1 MVESNDQLTARP
13 AELAGAGARSRRGLP
28 PGPPLWPPAAAG
40 GDERPP
46 MPAAHARLAAVCLAL
61 CLAAA
66 SAIAA
71 GAGAGP
77 PAPPRHDLVVIVQ
90 DGLDLG
96 ALVTAGYDVVGGR
109 PGHRAEIVATAAEQ
123 DRLRRAGYDARVQQA
138 DLEAFYAA
146 AAKGA
151 GFGAYHTYS
160 ETLQELDDLRA
171 AYPHLVSARFSLGAS
186 HEGNAIWAVRVSDNP
201 ALDEDEPEVLFD
213 ALHHAREVIGTETVL
228 GLIRHLCE
236 SYATDADARRLL
248 DEREIYCVP
257 IVNPDGVLFNEANYP
272 GGGGMW
278 RKNRRVNGGG
288 YYGVDLNRNYPYE
301 WVGPGSSSDPSAETY
316 RGPSAGSEPEAQAL
330 MAFHAAHDFQTYQ
343 SYHSYSNLTLIPW
356 GFTSVPCP
364 DDAVF
369 RDVAAELTADNGY
382 LAGSAPELLY
392 VVNGSSVDWAYGE
405 TVLKPRAFAFSN
417 EIGDA
422 YDGFWPAEARLPE
435 LVRENLAPAR
445 HLIDIAGVTFVV
457 RGPVLVVGGDGNG
470 RLDPGES
477 AALAFTVQQ
486 GAVKRTATGAALTLR
501 TDDPYLTLADP
512 QRSLGAPGPR
522 ATWSCQGAPLPVAVD
537 AGCPDGHLA
546 EITFAFAW
554 DGGAC
559 QRTVLLPVGP
569 ATVLFQDDFESGA
582 SAWALAG
589 TWGLT
594 EESAGSPTHSL
605 TDSPGAAYGN
615 GVNAAAQLASPLDL
629 TDVAEPVLSFQTRH
643 ALEELYDYG
652 YVEGS
657 RDGLTWQRLAGLT
670 GTRSGW
676 QERRVPLAAFAGE
689 SAVRLRLRLRTD
701 TYVTDDGWYV
711 DDLAVTAYP
720 RANLP
725 PSPPAAVAPAE
736 GARANQPVTLTV
748 LNAQDADGPGPL
760 TYGFRV
766 YRDALCTQLVAAQ
779 DGVPEGTAT
788 TSWTIPAGAL
798 DAAAKAPTTCH
809 WRAFADDGLER
820 GLLAATSSF
829 VYDPLT
835 GVALAPA
842 APFLE
847 ARPASGTGEV
857 HFRFAARRPG
867 TVRLAVYTLRGERV
881 ATLFAG
887 EARGETAA
895 RWDRRDA
902 RGAPVASGLYLAR
915 LRGPDT
921 DLSVKVTVVR

>member
-1 MVESNDQLTARP
+1 MH
-13 AELAGAGARSRRGLP
+13 
-28 PGPPLWPPAAAG
+28 
-40 GDERPP
+40 
-46 MPAAHARLAAVCLAL
+46 AAHARFVAVCLAL
-61 CLAAA
+61 GLGLAAGLPAGLAASHAAA
-66 SAIAA
+66 SAGAARA
-71 GAGAGP
+71 GAEPSAE
-77 PAPPRHDLVVIVQ
+77 PRHDLVVIVE

-96 ALVTAGYDVVGGR
+96 ALVAAGYDVVGGR

-123 DRLRRAGYDARVQQA
+123 ARLRREGHDVRVLKA
-138 DLEAFYAA
+138 DLEAFPAA
-146 AAKGA
+146 PGKGA

-160 ETLQELDDLRA
+160 ETVQELDDLRA
-171 AYPHLVSARFSLGAS
+171 AYPHLVSERFSLGVS
-186 HEGNAIWAVRVSDNP
+186 HQGNAIWAVRVSDNP
-201 ALDEDEPEVLFD
+201 SLDEDEPEVLFD
-213 ALHHAREVIGTETVL
+213 ALHHAREVITTETVL

-236 SYATDADARRLL
+236 SYATDADARRLV

-272 GGGGMW
+272 NGGGMW

-301 WVGPGSSSDPSAETY
+301 WVGPGSSTDPASETY
-316 RGPSAGSEPEAQAL
+316 RGPSAGSEPETQAL

-343 SYHSYSNLTLIPW
+343 SFHSYSNLTLIPW
-356 GFTSVPCP
+356 GYTSVPCP
-364 DDAVF
+364 DDALF
-369 RDVAAELTADNGY
+369 RDVAAELTAENGY
-382 LAGSAPELLY
+382 LAGAAPEILY
-392 VVNGSSVDWAYGE
+392 AVNGSAVDWAYGE
-405 TVLKPRAFAFSN
+405 AALKPSAFAFSN

-445 HLIDIAGVTFVV
+445 RLIDIAGATFFV
-457 RGPVLVVGGDGNG
+457 RGPVQVVGGDGNG
-470 RLDPGES
+470 RLDPGEG
-477 AALAFTVQQ
+477 AALAFSVQQ
-486 GAVKRTATGAALTLR
+486 GAVKRTATGAVLTLR

-512 QRSLGAPGPR
+512 RRSLGALGPR

-537 AGCPDGHLA
+537 AACPNGHLA

-559 QRTVLLPVGP
+559 ERAVLLPVGP
-569 ATVLFQDDFESGA
+569 AAALFLDDFESGA
-582 SAWALAG
+582 SAWTLAG

-594 EESAGSPTHSL
+594 EESSHSPSHAL
-605 TDSPGAAYGN
+605 TDSPGGDYAN

-629 TDVAEPVLSFQTRH
+629 TAVAEPVLTFRTRH

-657 RDGLTWQRLAGLT
+657 RDGVVWQRLAGLT
-670 GTRSGW
+670 GTRSDW

-689 SAVRLRLRLRTD
+689 SAVRLRWRLRTD
-701 TYVTDDGWYV
+701 TYVKDDGWYV

-725 PSPPAAVAPAE
+725 PSPPAAVAPVA
-736 GARANQPVTLTV
+736 GARVNQPVTLTV

-798 DAAAKAPTTCH
+798 DAAAKTQTTCH

-820 GLLAATSSF
+820 GLLGETASF

-835 GVALAPA
+835 GAALAPA

-847 ARPASGTGEV
+847 ARPAGGTGEI
-857 HFRFAARRPG
+857 HFRFAAGRPG
-867 TVRLAVYTLRGERV
+867 DVRLAVYTLRGERV
-881 ATLFAG
+881 ATVFAG

-915 LRGPDT
+915 LRGPGT
-921 DLSVKVTVVR
+921 DLSVKVAVVR